1 LQAIAH
7 GLRFV
12 PSGEKETAYLQQ
24 LASQVKRVL
33 ERNRVL
39 ANDLREAH
47 DWLRRVAA
55 CLRYPPH
62 SYQDTTLVT
71 SQRVSKEMHLL
82 MDEFRPDFKR
92 QPAQAALYQAWQRL
106 WRVCGSDL
114 LPCYDIPGLPA
125 DNLQLEGFFGRLRR
139 RQRRISGRKTTRE
152 LCDFGQYQALFVAQS
167 EADLLRQ
174 LQQVSPRDYRIHRRR
189 LEKAEA
195 PRRFLH
201 RLHRDPLSTIHSLIE
216 RHTARRGELA
226 AQAPGGAQEML
237 HTT

>member
-1 LQAIAH
+1 M
-7 GLRFV
+7 
-12 PSGEKETAYLQQ
+12 ETEYLHQ
-24 LASQVKRVL
+24 LASQVERVL
-33 ERNRVL
+33 ERNRAL
-39 ANDLREAH
+39 AQDLQGAH

-71 SQRVSKEMHLL
+71 SQQVIKEMRLL
-82 MDEFRPDFKR
+82 IDDFHPDFKR
-92 QPAQAALYQAWQRL
+92 QSAQAAFYQAWQRL

-125 DNLQLEGFFGRLRR
+125 DNLQLEAFFGRLRR
-139 RQRRISGRKTTRE
+139 HQRRISGRKTTRE
-152 LCDFGQYQALFVAQS
+152 LRDLGQYQALFVAQS

-174 LQQVSPRDYRIHRRR
+174 LRQVSLREYLIHRRR

-201 RLHRDPLSTIHSLIE
+201 RLHRDPLSTIHGLIE

-226 AQAPGGAQEML
+226 AQAPGRAQEML